1 MRRIFL
7 LVTIIFFS
15 NLTINAQKIYSCKSY
30 NNADIIA
37 YVTGFKN
44 QADVIVYK
52 CYSEKELNG
61 NSARWFF
68 VTDEKDA
75 DFKIYFDEYKTDA
88 KLFIYYTNNKKYAA
102 WRNYSKKR
110 LLNHK

>member
-1 MRRIFL
+1 MKRILFL
-7 LVTIIFFS
+7 VAIIFIG
-15 NLTINAQKIYSCKSY
+15 NLTTNAQKIYLCKSY
-30 NNADIIA
+30 NDADIIA
-37 YVTGFKN
+37 YVTEFKN

-88 KLFIYYTNNKKYAA
+88 KLFIYYTDNKKYAA
-102 WRNYSKKR
+102 WRNYTKKR
-110 LLNHK
+110 LLNKK